1 MVSISPSCRR
11 IDLPRWPSLLLAFWL
26 AMASAASAAPEGI
39 HVKSAELALNAG
51 DYYLEANFE
60 VGLTHTLEDALNKGL
75 PLHFVIE
82 FELIRPRWYTL
93 YLWNKSV
100 VEVEQSYRL
109 SYNALTRQYRLSL
122 GALHQNFD
130 TLDEALALLGRVRSR
145 FIADAGLLGENKVY
159 DAAIRMRLDV
169 SQLPKPFQI
178 NALASR
184 DWNLSSDWY
193 RWTVS
198 VEAAP

>member
-1 MVSISPSCRR
+1 MVFITPSSRR
-11 IDLPRWPSLLLAFWL
+11 IDLSRWLLALCLSWCSTAF
-26 AMASAASAAPEGI
+26 AANETI
-39 HVKSAELALNAG
+39 HVKSAEISQSGG

-60 VGLTHTLEDALNKGL
+60 VELTRTLEDALNKGL
-75 PLHFVIE
+75 PLHFIVE

-100 VEVEQSYRL
+100 LEFEQQYRL

-130 TLDEALALLGRVRSR
+130 TLNDALALMGRLRPR
-145 FIADAGLLGENKVY
+145 FLADADMLDQGKVY
-159 DAAIRMRLDV
+159 EAAIRMRLDV
-169 SQLPKPFQI
+169 SQLPKPLQI

-184 DWNLSSDWY
+184 DWNLNSEWY
-193 RWTVS
+193 RWTLTR
-198 VEAAP
+198 

>member
-1 MVSISPSCRR
+1 MVFITPSSRKT
-11 IDLPRWPSLLLAFWL
+11 DFLRWLLALCLFWC
-26 AMASAASAAPEGI
+26 STVFAATEGI
-39 HVKSAELALNAG
+39 HVKFAEISQNDG

-60 VGLTHTLEDALNKGL
+60 VELTHTLEDVFNKGL
-75 PLHFVIE
+75 PLHFIVE

-100 VEVEQSYRL
+100 LEFEQHYRL

-122 GALHQNFD
+122 GALHQNLD
-130 TLDEALALLGRVRSR
+130 TLNDALALMGRLRPRFLADADMLDQGRVY
-145 FIADAGLLGENKVY
+145 E
-159 DAAIRMRLDV
+159 AAIRMRLDV

-184 DWNLSSDWY
+184 DWNLASEWF
-193 RWTVS
+193 RWTLTR
-198 VEAAP
+198 

>member
-1 MVSISPSCRR
+1 MVSTTPSCRKAD
-11 IDLPRWPSLLLAFWL
+11 ILRWFAALLALCCGL
-26 AMASAASAAPEGI
+26 AAAAPEGI
-39 HVKSAELALNAG
+39 HVKSAELSLNTG

-60 VGLTHTLEDALNKGL
+60 VVLTHTLEDALNKGL

-100 VEVEQSYRL
+100 VELEQHYRL

-122 GALHQNFD
+122 GALHQNLD
-130 TLDEALALLGRVRSR
+130 TLEEALALLGRLRPR
-145 FIADAGLLGENKVY
+145 FVADAESLGENKVY

-193 RWTVS
+193 RWTVG
-198 VEAAP
+198 P

>member
-1 MVSISPSCRR
+1 MVFITPSSGKT
-11 IDLPRWPSLLLAFWL
+11 DFLRWLLALCVFWYGTVF
-26 AMASAASAAPEGI
+26 AATGAI
-39 HVKSAELALNAG
+39 HVKSAEIAQSGG

-60 VGLTHTLEDALNKGL
+60 VELTHTLEDALNKGL
-75 PLHFVIE
+75 PLHFIVE

-100 VEVEQSYRL
+100 LEFAQDYRL

-130 TLDEALALLGRVRSR
+130 TLNEALALMGHLRPR
-145 FIADAGLLGENKVY
+145 FLADADTLDEGKVY
-159 DAAIRMRLDV
+159 EAAIRMQLDV

-184 DWNLSSDWY
+184 DWNLASEWF
-193 RWTVS
+193 RWTLIR
-198 VEAAP
+198 

>member
-1 MVSISPSCRR
+1 MVFITPSSRKT
-11 IDLPRWPSLLLAFWL
+11 DFLRWLLALCLFWC
-26 AMASAASAAPEGI
+26 STVFAATEGI
-39 HVKSAELALNAG
+39 HVKFAEISQNDG

-60 VGLTHTLEDALNKGL
+60 VELTHTLEDALNKGL
-75 PLHFVIE
+75 PLHFIVE

-100 VEVEQSYRL
+100 LEFEQHYRL

-122 GALHQNFD
+122 GALHQNLD
-130 TLDEALALLGRVRSR
+130 TLNDALALMGRLRPRFLADPDMLDQGRVY
-145 FIADAGLLGENKVY
+145 E
-159 DAAIRMRLDV
+159 AAIRMRLDV

-184 DWNLSSDWY
+184 DWNLASEWF
-193 RWTVS
+193 RWTLTR
-198 VEAAP
+198 

>member
-1 MVSISPSCRR
+1 MVFITPSSRKT
-11 IDLPRWPSLLLAFWL
+11 DFLRWLLALSVFCCTSL
-26 AMASAASAAPEGI
+26 FAANEGI
-39 HVKSAELALNAG
+39 HVKFAEISQSGG
-51 DYYLEANFE
+51 DYYLEGNFE
-60 VGLTHTLEDALNKGL
+60 VELTSTLEDALNKGL
-75 PLHFVIE
+75 PLHFIVE

-100 VEVEQSYRL
+100 LEFEQHYRL

-130 TLDEALALLGRVRSR
+130 TLNEALALMGRLRPR
-145 FIADAGLLGENKVY
+145 FLADADLLDRGEVY
-159 DAAIRMRLDV
+159 EAAIRMRFDV

-184 DWNLSSDWY
+184 DWNLASEWF
-193 RWTVS
+193 RWTLTR
-198 VEAAP
+198 

>member
-1 MVSISPSCRR
+1 MASITPSCRKT
-11 IDLPRWPSLLLAFWL
+11 DPLRWLAALLALYCGL
-26 AMASAASAAPEGI
+26 AAAAPEGI
-39 HVKSAELALNAG
+39 HVKSAELSLNAG

-100 VEVEQSYRL
+100 IELEQHYRL

-122 GALHQNFD
+122 GALHQNLD
-130 TLDEALALLGRVRSR
+130 TLEEALALLGRLRPR
-145 FIADAGLLGENKVY
+145 FVADAGLLGENKVY

-193 RWTVS
+193 RWTV
-198 VEAAP
+198 AP

>member
-1 MVSISPSCRR
+1 MASTTPSCKRT
-11 IDLPRWPSLLLAFWL
+11 DPLRWLTLLLAFWW
-26 AMASAASAAPEGI
+26 SAAAGAPEGI
-39 HVKSAELALNAG
+39 HVKSAELTLNGG

-75 PLHFVIE
+75 PLHFVVE
-82 FELIRPRWYTL
+82 FELIHPRWYTL
-93 YLWNKSV
+93 YLWNKSL
-100 VEVEQSYRL
+100 VEIQQQYRL

-130 TLDEALALLGRVRSR
+130 TLDEALALLGRMRSR
-145 FIADAGLLGENKVY
+145 FIADAELLDRNKVY

-178 NALASR
+178 NALGSR
-184 DWNLSSDWY
+184 DWNLSSEWY
-193 RWTVS
+193 RWTV
-198 VEAAP
+198 AP